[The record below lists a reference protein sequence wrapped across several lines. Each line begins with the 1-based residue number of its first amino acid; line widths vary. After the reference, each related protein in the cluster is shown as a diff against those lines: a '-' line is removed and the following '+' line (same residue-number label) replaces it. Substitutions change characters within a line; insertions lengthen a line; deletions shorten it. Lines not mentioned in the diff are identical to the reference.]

1 MKHPVDAFDLP
12 ILAVKLRTSDHAD
25 ALPELEQI
33 CPRQDSSEGE
43 YRLIYPCSITSWRML
58 LSQEASHVV
67 TKEDPVVV
75 DDTFCEVF
83 SAYFARVL
91 ITAATNRWAAESAV
105 EAKGLGRSATLP
117 PSEAFIEREVRTTES
132 PDGRPGYLLQIA
144 DRKRSELEY
153 WLVARIRKG
162 VLPFPTTAVFD
173 AFPEDRVEYSVK
185 IESTPIQLFGDG
197 YEEITNAFGRRMY
210 RIPRMDGFFYVEE
223 EFGIGKGVSGGNF
236 LIMADSQGSALLASE
251 MALDAIKAIPY
262 VTGRVAA
269 SGSKVGGHAYG
280 NAVATTNDVY
290 CPCISDKVRHSQV
303 GSDVNCVYEII
314 VNGLDLEHV
323 KTAMKAGIEKARGV
337 EGVRRI
343 TAGNYGGKLGSGR
356 IDLRDLVGKQS

>member
-1 MKHPVDAFDLP
+1 LVEEGSHP
-12 ILAVKLRTSDHAD
+12 
-25 ALPELEQI
+25 
-33 CPRQDSSEGE
+33 
-43 YRLIYPCSITSWRML
+43 
-58 LSQEASHVV
+58 V

-91 ITAATNRWAAESAV
+91 ITAATNRWALESTL

-117 PSEAFIEREVRTTES
+117 PSEAFIEREARTTET

-144 DRKRSELEY
+144 DRKRNELEY

-185 IESTPIQLFGDG
+185 IENTPIQLFGDG
-197 YEEITNAFGRRMY
+197 FEEIVDAFGRRVY
-210 RIPRMDGFFYVEE
+210 RIPRMDGFFYIEE

-236 LIMADSQGSALLASE
+236 LIMADSQGSALLAGE
-251 MALDAIKAIPY
+251 MALDAIKEIQY
-262 VTGRVAA
+262 VTGRMAA
-269 SGSKVGGHAYG
+269 SGSKVGGYAYKE
-280 NAVATTNDVY
+280 AVATTNDAY
-290 CPCISDKVRHSQV
+290 CPTISDKVKHSEV

-323 KTAMKAGIEKARGV
+323 KAAMKVGIEKAKGV
-337 EGVRRI
+337 HGVRRI

-356 IDLRDLVGKQS
+356 IELRDLVGKQP

>member
-1 MKHPVDAFDLP
+1 MQEGS
-12 ILAVKLRTSDHAD
+12 AVID
-25 ALPELEQI
+25 
-33 CPRQDSSEGE
+33 DS
-43 YRLIYPCSITSWRML
+43 
-58 LSQEASHVV
+58 
-67 TKEDPVVV
+67 
-75 DDTFCEVF
+75 FCEVF
-83 SAYFARVL
+83 SAYFARIL
-91 ITAATNRWAAESAV
+91 ITAATSRWAMESAL

-117 PSEAFIEREVRTTES
+117 PSEASIEGEAQGTES
-132 PDGRPGYLLQIA
+132 PDGRPGYIIQIV
-144 DRKRSELEY
+144 DRKRTELEC

-162 VLPFPTTAVFD
+162 VLPIPTTAVFD
-173 AFPEDRVEYSVK
+173 VFPKDGVEYSVK
-185 IESTPIQLFGDG
+185 VENTPIQLFGDG
-197 YEEITNAFGRRMY
+197 YEEITEAFGRRMY

>member
-1 MKHPVDAFDLP
+1 
-12 ILAVKLRTSDHAD
+12 
-25 ALPELEQI
+25 
-33 CPRQDSSEGE
+33 
-43 YRLIYPCSITSWRML
+43 ML
-58 LSQEASHVV
+58 LTQGASHSV

-91 ITAATNRWAAESAV
+91 ITAATNRWAAESAL

-117 PSEAFIEREVRTTES
+117 PCEAFIEREVQTTES

-162 VLPFPTTAVFD
+162 VLPFPTTAAFD
-173 AFPEDRVEYSVK
+173 AFPEDRVEYSVR
-185 IESTPIQLFGDG
+185 IDGTPIQLFGDG
-197 YEEITNAFGRRMY
+197 YEEITDAFGRRMY
-210 RIPRMDGFFYVEE
+210 KIPRMDGFFYVQE

-236 LIMADSQGSALLASE
+236 LILADSQGSALLASE

-269 SGSKVGGHAYG
+269 SGSKVGGHTYR
-280 NAVATTNDVY
+280 NAVATTNDAY
-290 CPCISDKVRHSQV
+290 CPCIATRVQHSEV

-323 KTAMKAGIEKARGV
+323 KTAMKAGIEKAKSVR
-337 EGVRRI
+337 GVRRI

-356 IDLRDLVGKQS
+356 IDLRDLVGRQP

>member
-1 MKHPVDAFDLP
+1 LVEERSHPA
-12 ILAVKLRTSDHAD
+12 TT
-25 ALPELEQI
+25 E
-33 CPRQDSSEGE
+33 DS
-43 YRLIYPCSITSWRML
+43 
-58 LSQEASHVV
+58 
-67 TKEDPVVV
+67 VVV

-91 ITAATNRWAAESAV
+91 ITAATNRWALESTL

-117 PSEAFIEREVRTTES
+117 PSEAFIEREARIIET

-144 DRKRSELEY
+144 DRKKSELEY
-153 WLVARIRKG
+153 WLVGRIRKG

-185 IESTPIQLFGDG
+185 IENTPIQLFGDG
-197 YEEITNAFGRRMY
+197 FEEIVDAFGRRMY

-223 EFGIGKGVSGGNF
+223 KFGIGKGVSGGNF
-236 LIMADSQGSALLASE
+236 LIMADSQGSALLAGE
-251 MALDAIKAIPY
+251 MALDAIKEISY
-262 VTGRVAA
+262 VTGRMAA
-269 SGSKVGGHAYG
+269 SGSKVGGQAYTK
-280 NAVATTNDVY
+280 AVATTNDAF
-290 CPCISDKVRHSQV
+290 CPTIADKVKHSEV

-323 KTAMKAGIEKARGV
+323 KAAMKAGIEKAKGV
-337 EGVRRI
+337 RGVRRI

-356 IDLRDLVGKQS
+356 IDLQDLVGKQP

>member
-1 MKHPVDAFDLP
+1 MKHPVDAFNLP
-12 ILAVKLRTSDHAD
+12 ILAVKLRTGNHAD
-25 ALPELEQI
+25 GLPDLEQV
-33 CPRQDSSEGE
+33 CPRHLSCESEC
-43 YRLIYPCSITSWRML
+43 RLIYPCSIGTWR
-58 LSQEASHVV
+58 ASMVEGPHAI
-67 TKEDPVVV
+67 TKESPGVV

-91 ITAATNRWAAESAV
+91 ITAATSRWAMESAL

-173 AFPEDRVEYSVK
+173 AFPEDRVEYYVK
-185 IESTPIQLFGDG
+185 IENTPIQLFGDG
-197 YEEITNAFGRRMY
+197 YEEITHAFGRRVY
-210 RIPRMDGFFYVEE
+210 KIPRMDGVFHVEE
-223 EFGIGKGVSGGNF
+223 KFGIGKGVSGGNF
-236 LIMADSQGSALLASE
+236 LIMADSQGSALLAGE
-251 MALDAIKAIPY
+251 MALDVIKEIPY
-262 VTGRVAA
+262 VTGRMAA
-269 SGSKVGGHAYG
+269 SGSKVGGHTYT
-280 NAVATTNDVY
+280 NAVATTNDAY
-290 CPCISDKVRHSQV
+290 CPSISDKVKHSEV
-303 GSDVNCVYEII
+303 GSGVNCVYEII
-314 VNGLDLEHV
+314 VNGLDLENV
-323 KTAMKAGIEKARGV
+323 KAAMKVGIEKAKGV
-337 EGVRRI
+337 HGVRRI